1 MKPRFNLPNQ
11 VQMSFL
17 PESDADLSTLHANLE
32 DNIKAEM
39 DETKLRT
46 CEDYS
51 FVTTSQQRSYGRG
64 KEAIQN
70 VWVQESVNVSFK
82 THR

>member
-46 CEDYS
+46 CEDCS
-51 FVTTSQQRSYGRG
+51 FVTTSHQKMKSRQRGDTKCLGTR
-64 KEAIQN
+64 IRQCII
-70 VWVQESVNVSFK
+70 
-82 THR
+82 